1 MFIIPIG
8 TKSSLALKPKLTIGL
23 IAANII
29 VALIT
34 VPLMIQTESDLFKV
48 QRGRFAGQIRLYAQE
63 HPRDALLTSPSGAS
77 MDQSLQELESAKDF
91 QSFQYALF
99 KSLAAS
105 GITAEEFQKYEE
117 TLRSRSEEY
126 YLGSESDAAFGEWK
140 QLCARE
146 STIVEG
152 SVLNRFG
159 LIPSKMN
166 RIHTYFTHLFIHAG
180 IWHLLGNMLFLW
192 IVGCLLEDSWGRIP
206 FLLFFLA
213 GGVIAGLIHCFQDAS
228 SHMPLV
234 GASGAIAAAMGAFTI
249 RHFWTKIRFFY
260 FVLLL
265 FRPCVGTFFLPAFVF
280 LPLWFAEQ
288 VAMHYLNGR
297 LGGVSNVAYMAH
309 IGGFSVGVLTALAMR
324 LTGFEE
330 RFLAPSV
337 QKTQV
342 AAGVTKDP
350 RFDRACE
357 LLNTGNGESARLLF
371 NKLLA
376 DRPEDAE
383 LIQDVAL
390 LYREKGCTED
400 YAALTEKTLK
410 LMILKG
416 KMEDASR
423 LALDTVRARE
433 NVQLNS
439 QYLMR
444 VAKWLTEQEF
454 YGDAHDVYRSIIS
467 AAQAPNTTLKAC
479 ISLARLLSD
488 KMDNAKDA
496 LTLLEEARKMP
507 LDEEWTDTI
516 SALEREI
523 NTRVFSLPSRNF

>member
-1 MFIIPIG
+1 
-8 TKSSLALKPKLTIGL
+8 
-23 IAANII
+23 
-29 VALIT
+29 
-34 VPLMIQTESDLFKV
+34 
-48 QRGRFAGQIRLYAQE
+48 
-63 HPRDALLTSPSGAS
+63 
-77 MDQSLQELESAKDF
+77 
-91 QSFQYALF
+91 
-99 KSLAAS
+99 
-105 GITAEEFQKYEE
+105 
-117 TLRSRSEEY
+117 
-126 YLGSESDAAFGEWK
+126 
-140 QLCARE
+140 
-146 STIVEG
+146 
-152 SVLNRFG
+152 
-159 LIPSKMN
+159 
-166 RIHTYFTHLFIHAG
+166 
-180 IWHLLGNMLFLW
+180 
-192 IVGCLLEDSWGRIP
+192 
-206 FLLFFLA
+206 
-213 GGVIAGLIHCFQDAS
+213 
-228 SHMPLV
+228 
-234 GASGAIAAAMGAFTI
+234 
-249 RHFWTKIRFFY
+249 
-260 FVLLL
+260 
-265 FRPCVGTFFLPAFVF
+265 VF

-309 IGGFSVGVLTALAMR
+309 IGGFSVGVLTALALR

-416 KMEDASR
+416 RMEDASR

-479 ISLARLLSD
+479 IALARLLSD